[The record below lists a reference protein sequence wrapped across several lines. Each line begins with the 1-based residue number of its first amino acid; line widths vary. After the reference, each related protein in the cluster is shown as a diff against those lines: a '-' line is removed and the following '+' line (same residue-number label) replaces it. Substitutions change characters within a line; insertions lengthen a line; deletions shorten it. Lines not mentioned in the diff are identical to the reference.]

1 MSNPYSKLDE
11 KRDPSK
17 ESAEI
22 QNVKAQILERDKQ
35 IHNLQS
41 ELEKK
46 KLNNKN
52 RLTHTLQIGPNVNQ
66 LFTIIFKKIFLKMP
80 KKN

>member
-22 QNVKAQILERDKQ
+22 QNVKAQIFRK
-35 IHNLQS
+35 
-41 ELEKK
+41 
-46 KLNNKN
+46 
-52 RLTHTLQIGPNVNQ
+52 R
-66 LFTIIFKKIFLKMP
+66 
-80 KKN
+80 

>member
-22 QNVKAQILERDKQ
+22 QIVKAQILEREKQ
-35 IHNLQS
+35 IHTLQS

-46 KLNNKN
+46 LKNKN
-52 RLTHTLQIGPNVNQ
+52 RLTPMLQIGPNVNQ
-66 LFTIIFKKIFLKMP
+66 
-80 KKN
+80 